1 MFGNLALPPLPLPPA
16 LLTPLAG
23 WFILANVLTL
33 MLFALRR
40 AQSGTG
46 EWQGAETRTLLLA
59 TFGGW
64 LGAKIGQL
72 VFRQPAESRGFGTVL
87 NLSVLVLPVVLA
99 IPVLIQAAPG
109 WISTGIA
116 AYSAQYADQQADSDK
131 VSPLGAAYQKADKAV
146 VAKDGADAPDAT
158 GTASTADQATAAPAE
173 KPLPN
178 RFGPGSD
185 AKSLKKAKGA
195 KTLSVGD

>member
-1 MFGNLALPPLPLPPA
+1 MIGQIALPPA

-23 WFILANVLTL
+23 WFVLVNLLTL

-72 VFRQPAESRGFGTVL
+72 VFRQPAQSRGFGVVL
-87 NLSVLVLPVVLA
+87 NLSVLVLPVILA
-99 IPVLIQAAPG
+99 APVLIQRAPG
-109 WISTGIA
+109 WIGAGVA
-116 AYSAQYADQQADSDK
+116 AYSAQYADQPGQEDK
-131 VSPLGAAYQKADKAV
+131 VSPLGAAYRKADRAA
-146 VAKDGADAPDAT
+146 VAKDGADSPDAT
-158 GTASTADQATAAPAE
+158 GAAATADQAAQPVE
-173 KPLPN
+173 KVLPR
-178 RFGPGSD
+178 RFGPVSD
-185 AKSLKKAKGA
+185 GRGASKGAQKSKGA
-195 KTLSVGD
+195 KTLTVGN